1 MRASLGGALRRWGG
15 NSKDNDNSSKHD
27 NDGNDDSNIGAISDN
42 DVKVMRRLEEGR
54 KAKESSRKDDCKIIE
69 VRRREEG
76 NREKETTSKKGKAT
90 IKEET
95 TSKKGARIEV
105 KDKSSGRSRWEQRSS
120 TYSLQKTSLD
130 EAQKPGDW
138 REERQRKNNRGT
150 IGVEGG
156 MKRVPYLQVSKFG

>member
-1 MRASLGGALRRWGG
+1 
-15 NSKDNDNSSKHD
+15 
-27 NDGNDDSNIGAISDN
+27 
-42 DVKVMRRLEEGR
+42 MRRLEEGR
-54 KAKESSRKDDCKIIE
+54 KAKESSKKDDCKIIE

-76 NREKETTSKKGKAT
+76 NREKEATS
-90 IKEET
+90 KEET